1 MPVHDTPP
9 GIALIT
15 ILLPIVNIL
24 ISLPLCLRL
33 VPSNR
38 FYGFRTRKTLSSP
51 EIWYEANYKGGVG
64 LIVASIIALATR
76 AALLQSFER
85 GTALLLSL
93 FVLLICM
100 AVALIVWGIQ
110 LKSM

>member
-1 MPVHDTPP
+1 MHDAPP
-9 GIALIT
+9 AIAFIT

-33 VPSNR
+33 IPPNR
-38 FYGFRTRKTLSSP
+38 LYGFRTRKTLSSP

-64 LIVASIIALATR
+64 LIVASVIALAFR
-76 AALLQSFER
+76 AALVATAQR
-85 GTALLLSL
+85 GIALLLSL
-93 FVLLICM
+93 LVLLICM

>member
-1 MPVHDTPP
+1 MHDAPP
-9 GIALIT
+9 GIAFIT

-64 LIVASIIALATR
+64 LIVASMIALASR
-76 AALLQSFER
+76 AALVATLQP
-85 GTALLLSL
+85 GIALLLSL
-93 FVLLICM
+93 FALLVCM

-110 LKSM
+110 VKNM